1 MQEEQKKLIQNQ
13 ESVLKEQSD
22 LHEEL
27 HVFKAS
33 RFRDVLENPNDSKSP
48 KSSKCGH
55 DKVTE
60 QEAGR
65 QFWGQQHGRQEGSL
79 EGSGLGRRVWPRVR
93 MRLRPPS
100 SAMTTPWAH
109 EDVAL
114 AMA

>member
-48 KSSKCGH
+48 KSSKCGR

-79 EGSGLGRRVWPRVR
+79 EGSGLGRPVWPRVR

-100 SAMTTPWAH
+100 SAMTSPWAH